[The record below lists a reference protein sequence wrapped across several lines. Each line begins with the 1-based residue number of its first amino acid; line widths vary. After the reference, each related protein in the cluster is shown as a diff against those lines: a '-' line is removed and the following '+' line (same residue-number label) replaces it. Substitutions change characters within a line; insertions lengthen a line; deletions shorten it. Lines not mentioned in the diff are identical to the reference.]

1 LKTQF
6 DVLIC
11 DLDVQDFTGKEILPA
26 KHAKYAKNKTQKST
40 ILLAC
45 LACFAGNKI
54 IFQIVS

>member
-26 KHAKYAKNKTQKST
+26 KHAKYAKNKTQKINSS
-40 ILLAC
+40 
-45 LACFAGNKI
+45 FSVFRG
-54 IFQIVS
+54 Q